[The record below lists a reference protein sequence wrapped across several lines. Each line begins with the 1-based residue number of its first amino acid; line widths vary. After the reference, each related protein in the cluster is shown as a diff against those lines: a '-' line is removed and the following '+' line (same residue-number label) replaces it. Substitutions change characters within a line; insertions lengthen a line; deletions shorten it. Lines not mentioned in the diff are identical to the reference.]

1 MTEASNTFTDG
12 KAYERMMGRW
22 SRVVGGIFLDWLKQ
36 PDNLRWLDVGC
47 GNGAF
52 TEEVITRCHPAAM
65 EGIDPSA
72 EQIAFARERTGT
84 RMAHFQQADAQVL
97 PFGDDSFEVATMA
110 LVIAFIPDPAKAV
123 RELAR
128 VLQPGGLAAA
138 YMWEIPG
145 QTPLAPLHNTLR
157 AMGMEPQQPPS
168 SAVAQ
173 PEALQDLWHK
183 AGLTAVETRSIRIP
197 VSYENLD
204 DFCASNIVPLG
215 PHAGLIATMSP
226 ETKAQLRERLRE
238 ALPIATDGSIVYE
251 AVAHAVKGR
260 APS

>member
-1 MTEASNTFTDG
+1 MTETSIAFTDG

-22 SRVVGGIFLDWLKQ
+22 SRIVGGIFLDWLKQ
-36 PDNLRWLDVGC
+36 PANLRWLDVGC

-65 EGIDPSA
+65 DGIDPSA
-72 EQIAFARERTGT
+72 EQIAFASARTGT

-97 PFGDDSFEVATMA
+97 PFGDDSFDVATMA
-110 LVIAFIPDPAKAV
+110 LVIAFVPDPAKAV
-123 RELAR
+123 REMAR
-128 VLQPGGLAAA
+128 VLRPGGCAAA

-157 AMGMEPQQPPS
+157 AMGLDPQQPPS

-173 PEALQDLWHK
+173 PEALRELWRE
-183 AGLTAVETRSIRIP
+183 AGFAAVETRSIRIP

-215 PHAGLIATMSP
+215 PHAKLVANMSP
-226 ETKAQLRERLRE
+226 ETKAELRDRLH
-238 ALPIATDGSIVYE
+238 ASLPIATDGSIVYE
-251 AVAHAVKGR
+251 AVAHAVIGR
-260 APS
+260 VPN